1 MDINIPT
8 EIGKS
13 NELPS
18 FLILAGAKFI
28 KIFLLGN
35 SIWEF
40 LIADSILF
48 LDSLTLISGNPTI
61 SNSGIPFL
69 ISVWTSTKFPS
80 NPVND
85 IDFIFDN
92 IFSSM
97 IFKIFIAFF
106 YHLL

>member
-35 SIWEF
+35 SI
-40 LIADSILF
+40 
-48 LDSLTLISGNPTI
+48 
-61 SNSGIPFL
+61 
-69 ISVWTSTKFPS
+69 
-80 NPVND
+80 
-85 IDFIFDN
+85 
-92 IFSSM
+92 
-97 IFKIFIAFF
+97 
-106 YHLL
+106 